1 VFTAAAATGPAAV
14 AAPSVSLPVIAPS
27 RVAIAIEHGLEQGLL
42 RVFIDDVRTLET
54 ALAGRRTKRLL
65 VFNKRSGAAA
75 EIVDVPPG
83 DHVLRF
89 EVEGGGVVRRGLV
102 RSLFESDRT
111 RLLRVK
117 VEGRTLDL
125 DWRS

>member
-1 VFTAAAATGPAAV
+1 
-14 AAPSVSLPVIAPS
+14 
-27 RVAIAIEHGLEQGLL
+27 VAIAVEHGLDEGRL
-42 RVFIDDVRTLET
+42 RVWVDDAQAVDK
-54 ALAGRRTKRLL
+54 ALAGKRTKRLL
-65 VFNKRSGAAA
+65 VFSRRSGAAT
-75 EIVDVPPG
+75 EIVDVAPG
-83 DHVLRF
+83 DRLLRF

-102 RSLFESDRT
+102 RARFQSETT